1 MSKRLLRAL
10 LAAGMF
16 IASAAGAQ
24 PLTCRDTGAG
34 APVLLIPGLSGCVH
48 GWRNV
53 VPLVEAAGC
62 RAIVVEPLGVGSS
75 PRPAGADYS
84 LTAQADRIAALLD
97 SLHTGPVVIVAHGV
111 SVSMA
116 LRIAVR
122 RPDLVRAIVAIE
134 GGPAESAASPEF
146 AAALGKANLAAK
158 ILGLGVVRGRFR
170 GELEASSGDPS
181 WLDEQTL
188 RAYLAGPAADFG
200 AARRAFRAM
209 AEVAEPDSL
218 RPHLPKVACTVT
230 LLLGGA
236 THRGSLPEEQ
246 FDAMRKGLPR
256 LVIESVPGAGHF
268 LHEERPEVVAAEAI
282 ALSRVEL
289 PAGGDRMLGAVA
301 PHSGSDDGR
310 RQ

>member
-1 MSKRLLRAL
+1 MSKRMIWTL
-10 LAAGMF
+10 LAAGLTV
-16 IASAAGAQ
+16 AAGAGAQ

-34 APVLLIPGLSGCVH
+34 TPVLFIPGLSGCVH

-53 VPLVEAAGC
+53 VPLVEAADC

-97 SLHTGPVVIVAHGV
+97 SLHTGPVVIVAHGI

-116 LRIAVR
+116 LRMAVR

-134 GGPAESAASPEF
+134 GGPAENAASPTL
-146 AAALGKANLAAK
+146 AATMGKANLAAK

-170 GELEASSGDPS
+170 SSLEASSGDPT
-181 WLDEQTL
+181 WLDEDTL

-200 AARRAFRAM
+200 AARQAFRAM
-209 AEVAEPDSL
+209 AAATEPDSL
-218 RPHLPKVACTVT
+218 GPRLPQVACRVT

-236 THRGSLPEEQ
+236 PHSGSLPDNQ
-246 FDAMRKGLPR
+246 YDAMRKGLRR
-256 LVIESVPGAGHF
+256 LVIESVAGAGHF
-268 LHEERPEVVAAEAI
+268 LHEERPDVVAAEAI
-282 ALSRVEL
+282 ALSRVETTT
-289 PAGGDRMLGAVA
+289 GGNRMLGAVA
-301 PHSGSDDGR
+301 PRKGTETGR
-310 RQ
+310 QR